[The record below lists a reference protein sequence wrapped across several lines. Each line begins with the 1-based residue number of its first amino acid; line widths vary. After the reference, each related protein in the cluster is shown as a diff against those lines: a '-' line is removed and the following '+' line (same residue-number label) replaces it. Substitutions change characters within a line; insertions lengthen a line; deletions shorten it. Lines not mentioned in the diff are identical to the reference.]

1 MQTCQNKILNSI
13 ENGLYAVGDTLPG
26 EFELMKQFSVSRDT
40 VRKALQLLAQNG
52 YIQKSQ
58 GRGSIVLDFN
68 RFDFPLSGVISFKEV
83 ASAMHEPVST
93 EVICFEKIHPDARI
107 ASILQMRSEEEVWF
121 IQRVRRIS
129 NEAVILDTDILNAE
143 IIPGLTRKILSMNIS
158 KTRCTSPSPMRAK
171 RSPVRTS
178 AVSMSKCLTCIITIW
193 SSAWNHAHTWMM
205 PASFSTHPPDIALTV
220 FVSSISPAVSKK
232 PDIPLWMFFFDENDI
247 ICC

>member
-1 MQTCQNKILNSI
+1 MSKYEQIYHKILNSI

-121 IQRVRRIS
+121 IQRLRRIS

-143 IIPGLTRKILSMNIS
+143 IIPGLTRTIAQDSLYEYIEDTLHLTIAYARKEITCQNIS
-158 KTRCTSPSPMRAK
+158 GLDEQVLDLHHYNMVVSVESCTYLDDARIFQY
-171 RSPVRTS
+171 TS
-178 AVSMSKCLTCIITIW
+178 SR
-193 SSAWNHAHTWMM
+193 HR
-205 PASFSTHPPDIALTV
+205 PDRFRFIDFARREQK
-220 FVSSISPAVSKK
+220 A
-232 PDIPLWMFFFDENDI
+232 
-247 ICC
+247 